1 MMPRLILLAWLSLVL
16 LPATATATA
25 PGYHAVRRTPSDNQL
40 SFNAGVNPESIGD
53 SGVETGDSAA
63 DIAAAAE
70 LGLHRVWK
78 RTLPGGGGEETIG
91 PVSAVNMNPALS
103 LLERASSS
111 GLRTETGVK
120 QQAKAKAG
128 FIFIPVIVVGIGT
141 WLTTVG
147 GAAAVVGGAAVAAG
161 GAVGAAAG
169 GTAAVVGGAAVAA
182 GGAVGGAVVGGV
194 AAANVA
200 TAGIGGLAGVGA
212 IVGGASATVKVG
224 GATHN
229 MLMAKEHV
237 KVSRGTAVRATR
249 ERGSGREI

>member
-25 PGYHAVRRTPSDNQL
+25 PSGYRAVRRTAGDSQQQL
-40 SFNAGVNPESIGD
+40 TFNA
-53 SGVETGDSAA
+53 GDSAA

-161 GAVGAAAG
+161 GAVG
-169 GTAAVVGGAAVAA
+169 
-182 GGAVGGAVVGGV
+182 GAVVGGV

>member
-25 PGYHAVRRTPSDNQL
+25 PSSGYRAVRRTEHDDQQQL
-40 SFNAGVNPESIGD
+40 TFNPESI
-53 SGVETGDSAA
+53 SGDSAA